1 MDIIQLLPDHVANQ
15 IAAGEVI
22 QRPASAVK
30 EMLENAL
37 DAGATEL
44 KLFVKDAG
52 KTLLQVVDNGCGMSK
67 TDVRMCFERHATS
80 KIKNA
85 EDLFAI
91 QTMGFRGEAMAS
103 IAAIAH
109 VEANTKLTDNELGSH
124 LIIEG
129 SEIKTHEDCATA
141 NGTSVKVKNLFYNV
155 PARRNFLKSDT
166 VEMRHITE
174 EFTRIALANP
184 EIKMQFFH
192 NNNELFHL
200 SKGNFRQRIVNI
212 IGGRKNE
219 TLVPIEE
226 ETSVVK
232 IDGFIGKP
240 ESAKRTRGEQYF
252 FVNGRFIKNHYLHHA
267 VSKAFEDLIPH
278 NYFPSYFINL
288 QIDPKLIDINIHPT
302 KTEIKFE
309 DEQAIYAIMRACI
322 KRSLGQYNIA
332 PTLDFSQELSF
343 DIPASMS
350 KTAILKQPKIKVDT
364 SYSPFGKTEQSVP
377 KEQYIVNEPQ
387 KLATQFTIEE
397 NTTNVM
403 QIGNKYIAFSTN
415 EGMILLHQSRA
426 HKRILFEYFSTVLSH
441 NKGQSQQLLFPKEI
455 SLNKQD
461 IAVINHLKV
470 DLLAVG
476 FSFEE
481 QEENNISILGIP
493 PECQEENLQCVI
505 EHLIEQHK
513 NNEQLQTVQNNGL
526 AISLA
531 LSLAISKQKKL
542 STEEMIALKTELE
555 KCDTPSICPLGKATM
570 INLRTADLEKYF

>member
-1 MDIIQLLPDHVANQ
+1 LDIIHLLPDHVANQ

-37 DAGATEL
+37 DAGSTEL
-44 KLFVKDAG
+44 KLFVKDSG

-109 VEANTKLTDNELGSH
+109 VEVNTKLTDNELGSH
-124 LIIEG
+124 LTIEG
-129 SEIKTHEDCATA
+129 SKIKTHDDCATA
-141 NGTSVKVKNLFYNV
+141 NGTSVKIKNLFYNV
-155 PARRNFLKSDT
+155 PARRNFLKSNT
-166 VEMRHITE
+166 IEMRHITE
-174 EFTRIALANP
+174 EFTRVALANP

-219 TLVPIEE
+219 TLVPIKED
-226 ETSVVK
+226 TSVVK

-267 VSKAFEDLIPH
+267 VSKAFEDLISH

-343 DIPASMS
+343 DIPVSIS
-350 KTAILKQPKIKVDT
+350 KTAILKQPQIKVDA
-364 SYSPFGKTEQSVP
+364 SYNPFGKTEQYV
-377 KEQYIVNEPQ
+377 VNEPQ
-387 KLATQFTIEE
+387 KLVPQCTIEN

-403 QIGNKYIAFSTN
+403 QIENKYIVFSTN
-415 EGMILLHQSRA
+415 EGMVLLHQNRA
-426 HKRILFEYFSTVLSH
+426 HKRILFEYFSGVLSH

-461 IAVINHLKV
+461 IVIINHLKA

-481 QEENNISILGIP
+481 EKNSISILGIP
-493 PECQEENLQCVI
+493 PECQEENLQFVI

-513 NNEQLQTVQNNGL
+513 NNEQLQTTQNNSL

-531 LSLAISKQKKL
+531 LSLATSKQKKL

-555 KCDTPSICPLGKATM
+555 KCNTPSICPLGKATM
-570 INLRTADLEKYF
+570 INLRTVDLEKYF